1 MTKKSKAIETTGQV
15 PEELRPGFELLK
27 SLAGYPTR
35 SVQMGKHVVN
45 SRIVLI
51 QRDGSGRVI
60 GSTERIEQSEFT
72 DLIGDWLD

>member
-1 MTKKSKAIETTGQV
+1 MQMSKSVEKSGSV
-15 PEELRPGFELLK
+15 PDDKRPGYELLR

-35 SVQMGKHVVN
+35 SVQMGKHTVN

-51 QRDGSGRVI
+51 QRDASGRVI